1 MTVLLIAGFR
11 VGTGVARN
19 SPRNLYIASSP
30 QAYSAQG
37 AERPERVGGSGEGIS
52 G

>member
-1 MTVLLIAGFR
+1 MTTLFILGLRA
-11 VGTGVARN
+11 GTGVARS

-37 AERPERVGGSGEGIS
+37 AERPERVGRSVEGIS